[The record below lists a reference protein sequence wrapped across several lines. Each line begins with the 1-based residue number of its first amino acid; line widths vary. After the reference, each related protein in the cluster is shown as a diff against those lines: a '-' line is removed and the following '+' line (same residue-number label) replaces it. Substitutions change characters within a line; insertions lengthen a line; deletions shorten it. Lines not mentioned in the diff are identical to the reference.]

1 MQVIRSKEQ
10 PEFPKWKTN
19 ELSASS
25 SFDPEYEDTKEFMI
39 GPNEFLM
46 HSIDDSFEAKGG
58 FVLFLDMNQEKA
70 LSDKTKVFG
79 YDWSELKFLLY
90 NETYESALY
99 PNFEREIFIEYLNDD
114 L

>member
-1 MQVIRSKEQ
+1 
-10 PEFPKWKTN
+10 
-19 ELSASS
+19 
-25 SFDPEYEDTKEFMI
+25 MI